1 MDLYLAHGKLT
12 VKAKGYWFTAGG
24 AKGSFGYYPHLKD
37 DEGFPIYPDTQ
48 IRGDLLMAVKVLRNI
63 LKQPTD
69 PAIDDFWN
77 IQGKEE
83 AFAFFVSDL

>member
-37 DEGFPIYPDTQ
+37 DEGFPYY
-48 IRGDLLMAVKVLRNI
+48 RGFHREN
-63 LKQPTD
+63 
-69 PAIDDFWN
+69 
-77 IQGKEE
+77 
-83 AFAFFVSDL
+83 SS